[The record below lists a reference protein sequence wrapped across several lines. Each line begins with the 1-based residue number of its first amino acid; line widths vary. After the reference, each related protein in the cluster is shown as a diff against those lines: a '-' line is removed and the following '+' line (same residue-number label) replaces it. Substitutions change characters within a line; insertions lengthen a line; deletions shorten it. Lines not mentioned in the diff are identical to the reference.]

1 MDGKVIDDPSELLEQ
16 FNTHFSKIADKLRE
30 KPDLNNHLPRLTNF
44 VNSRKDHD
52 SSVFWR
58 ELVLINLLLLTGLM
72 HVDFVWLH
80 QLSRWVL
87 QGCWTTHSQ
96 LELFLN
102 FGNPLKLP
110 LCSKK
115 EMQATH
121 LTVISIKNYWT
132 LRRRFFVWLFF
143 EWTTWFTTSSPAL
156 FPRNN
161 GRLLDLFRQSSFR
174 KHHGSETAMF
184 KNESWWAITKF
195 GQQQSQWS
203 TTCWL
208 L

>member
-1 MDGKVIDDPSELLEQ
+1 MTCPDWLILSTPEKIMMLFSLFGILL
-16 FNTHFSKIADKLRE
+16 
-30 KPDLNNHLPRLTNF
+30 F
-44 VNSRKDHD
+44 VKFL
-52 SSVFWR
+52 VFWR

-102 FGNPLKLP
+102 VGNPLKLP

-174 KHHGSETAMF
+174 KHHGSETALF
-184 KNESWWAITKF
+184 KNESWWALTKF

>member
-1 MDGKVIDDPSELLEQ
+1 MLFSLFGILL
-16 FNTHFSKIADKLRE
+16 
-30 KPDLNNHLPRLTNF
+30 F
-44 VNSRKDHD
+44 VKFL
-52 SSVFWR
+52 VFWR

-102 FGNPLKLP
+102 VGNPLKLP

-174 KHHGSETAMF
+174 KHHGSETALF
-184 KNESWWAITKF
+184 KNESSGADPGFCLGGGVLVSCSTSTPINHIVFLQNTIVLENRSS
-195 GQQQSQWS
+195 SQRGCAPPAPS
-203 TTCWL
+203 P
-208 L
+208 